1 MRRAAILLLALLLSG
16 AVAQARVSTP
26 GVTGGGSLPLA
37 EVLEL
42 AKPYP
47 NLVMQVRLQL
57 VRANV
62 KREQVVCTADRFG
75 PQWTALGGARLAPYA
90 CAIGKRTVVIT
101 ASQSYF
107 DRNGRKVKPGDPDL
121 TLKAARLKETGL
133 KWQWK

>member
-121 TLKAARLKETGL
+121 SLKAARLKETGL